1 MSAQYNPR
9 AIEQKWQQ
17 YWKTHQTFAQQPHS
31 SKPKFYALDMFPY
44 PSGAGLH
51 VGHPLGY
58 IATDIIARYKRLR
71 GYNVLHPM
79 GFDAFGLPAEQ
90 YAIQTGTH
98 PAVTTASNIKRY
110 KEQLG
115 ILGLAYS
122 HPENEWSET
131 ADPQYYK
138 WTQWIFLKIF
148 NSWYNP
154 RTEKAEP
161 VSTLENLFAA
171 EGHTGQLRGYEAAPR
186 CTLEEW
192 QLMTTEERYR
202 FTLHFRLAYN
212 SIDMVNW
219 CPALGTVLS
228 NDEVKDGLSERGGYP
243 VERREMRQWSM
254 RITAYADRLLKGLDT
269 IDWPESIKEQQRN
282 WIGRSEGAEVNFYV
296 TSDNTAVASQGIKIF
311 TTRPDTIFGATFLV
325 LAPEH
330 PLAEALGVGEHKA
343 AYDAYRHQ
351 AANRSERERQIEK
364 RLSGAFSGSYALN
377 PFTGKR
383 IPIWVGDY
391 VLAGYGTGA
400 IMAVPGHDQRDYN
413 FAKHF
418 GLEITEV
425 VAGGDLSKEA
435 YEDNQAGVL
444 VNSDILDGLKVPQ
457 AITRIIQEI
466 EKKGIGK
473 GKVTYRMRDAIFA
486 RQRYWGEPIPIV
498 YKHGVPYAI
507 NEKELPL
514 ELPPVERYQPTGSG
528 DGPLAALTDW
538 VNLPDGSQRE
548 TNTMPG
554 WAGSSWYFFR
564 YADNRNAETFADPEK
579 VKYWLPVDLYVGGSE
594 HAVGHLLYSRF
605 WTKILYDL
613 GYVNVDEPFKK
624 LVNQGHIQG
633 RSNFVYYFN
642 WHHNIP
648 NLDPPKRYFISKEFV
663 EEMEEFKGQMWS
675 AEFVWPESLRLRKIT
690 LKEKLKKIGFNDENI
705 LSLLDGYPFAGF
717 PIALKWHVDVSIVKD
732 DVLDIEAYKNLKPEF
747 KDAIFLT
754 GNGNYVCGWEVEKMS
769 KSKYNVVNPDD
780 LCREYGADT
789 FRLYEMFLGP
799 LELSKPWNT
808 NGITGVYNFLK
819 KVWRLYMDDNGTLAV
834 TDEAPTPEELKLLH
848 QTIKKVVE
856 DCDALSFNTTVPQ
869 FMILANELT
878 RLKCRKRAILE
889 PFAVLLAPYAPHLA
903 EELWQLMGHKPSIF
917 DAAFPA
923 LNESYLVE
931 SSFEYPVSVN
941 GKLRAKITLPLDM
954 PASDVERQVRGLEEL
969 GKYVQDKP
977 IKKVIVVPGKIVNV
991 VL

>member
-1 MSAQYNPR
+1 MSAQYNPA
-9 AIEQKWQQ
+9 AIEKKWQQ
-17 YWKTHQTFAQQPHS
+17 FWRARQTFAPQEDS
-31 SKPKFYALDMFPY
+31 KKPKFYALDMFPY

-58 IATDIIARYKRLR
+58 IATDIIARYKRLK

-98 PAVTTASNIKRY
+98 PAVTTANNIKRY

-122 HPENEWSET
+122 HPEAEWSET

-161 VSTLENLFAA
+161 IETLEKILVS
-171 EGHTGQLRGYEAAPR
+171 EGHAGQLRGYDAAPR
-186 CTLEEW
+186 CTAQEW
-192 QLMTTEERYR
+192 QQLNADQRYR

-254 RITAYADRLLKGLDT
+254 RITAYADRLLKGLDG

-282 WIGRSEGAEVNFYV
+282 WIGRSEGAEVNFFV
-296 TSDNTAVASQGIKIF
+296 TDDNKAAAGQAIKIF
-311 TTRPDTIFGATFLV
+311 TTRPDTIYGATFLV

-330 PLAEALGVGEHKA
+330 PLAEALGTGQHKA
-343 AYDAYRHQ
+343 AYDAYRTQ
-351 AANRSERERQIEK
+351 AANRSERERQMEK
-364 RLSGAFSGSYALN
+364 TVSGAFSGSYAHN

-383 IPIWVGDY
+383 IPIWVADY

-400 IMAVPGHDQRDYN
+400 IMAVPGHDSRDYK

-418 GLEITEV
+418 GLDIVEV

-435 YEDNQAGVL
+435 YEDNQDGVL
-444 VNSDILDGLKVPQ
+444 VNSDTLNGLKVPQ

-466 EKKGIGK
+466 EKKSIGK
-473 GKVTYRMRDAIFA
+473 GKITYRMRDAIFA
-486 RQRYWGEPIPIV
+486 RQRYWGEPIPV
-498 YKHGVPYAI
+498 AYKNGVPYAFD
-507 NEKELPL
+507 EKDLPVV
-514 ELPPVERYQPTGSG
+514 LPPVERYQPTGSG

-538 VNLPDGSQRE
+538 VNLPDGSMRE

-605 WTKILYDL
+605 WTKILHDL

-633 RSNFVYYFN
+633 RSNFVYVIKFSNNTKVKEYR
-642 WHHNIP
+642 I
-648 NLDPPKRYFISKEFV
+648 LVSKGEYDHLV
-663 EEMEEFKGQMWS
+663 SQGIKGQALWDY
-675 AEFVWPESLRLRKIT
+675 LRSNNSKAISEYGYSIT
-690 LKEKLKKIGFNDENI
+690 KERTVGENYSI
-705 LSLLDGYPFAGF
+705 QEPMVR
-717 PIALKWHVDVSIVKD
+717 HVDVSVVENDILNIDKFKELYKD
-732 DVLDIEAYKNLKPEF
+732 YSNAEF
-747 KDAIFLT
+747 ILEDGKYI
-754 GNGNYVCGWEVEKMS
+754 CGWEIEKMS
-769 KSKYNVVNPDD
+769 KSKFNVVNPDD

-819 KVWRLYMDDNGTLAV
+819 KVWRLYLDDNGNLSV
-834 TDEAPTPEELKLLH
+834 TTEAPTPEELKLLH
-848 QTIKKVVE
+848 QTIKKVQD
-856 DCDALSFNTTVPQ
+856 DCEALSFNTSVPQ
-869 FMILANELT
+869 FMILTNELT

-903 EELWQLMGHKPSIF
+903 EELWQLMGHGTTIF
-917 DAAFPA
+917 NAPFPV

-954 PASDVERQVRGLEEL
+954 PTADVERQVRSLEEL
-969 GKYVQDKP
+969 SKYVQDKP

-991 VL
+991 VV